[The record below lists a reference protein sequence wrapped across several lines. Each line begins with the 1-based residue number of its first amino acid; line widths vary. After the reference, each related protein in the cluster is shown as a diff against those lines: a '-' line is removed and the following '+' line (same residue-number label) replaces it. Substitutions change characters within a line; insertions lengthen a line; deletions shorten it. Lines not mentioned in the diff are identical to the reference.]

1 MYKRGVSAAAAVVS
15 RAGGAHIFVTD
26 AGSGGKQMVDKTSKT
41 WKWTP
46 RLSAVLSASSVR
58 FRPTG
63 LEANTD

>member
-26 AGSGGKQMVDKTSKT
+26 AGSGGKQMVDKTR
-41 WKWTP
+41 KWTP

-58 FRPTG
+58 FRPTC